1 MRVLVTGAGGLLGS
15 NLAAAAVQ
23 QSWEVLGTWR
33 ALPVSVPGVDT
44 AQLDVADRHACVML
58 AAEFE
63 PDVLVHAV
71 VPSSPA
77 RLEREPQLVE
87 ACTVAAANTLAAAR
101 TVRARYV
108 AVSSEHV
115 FSGERA
121 AGERWTEDD
130 LTAPRS
136 ALGCALQ
143 ECEQLVEEYP
153 CGWLITRPSETYGVN
168 LAIPT
173 TIHRSGRSGRGAGW
187 SGRGAGPPPDH
198 PPSGPEHRYAR
209 PSPSPEHPPALAVA
223 AFAARARHVW
233 ERSGA
238 ALRWVAWLRAGR
250 PLAAPVG
257 IVRTPTY
264 AWDYAQVVCEL
275 LAQECEG
282 VYHTAGRTA
291 LGRLAYLRLVARA
304 FACDPRLV
312 QEGSLAECLRAC
324 GEELDGEDVLARLA
338 PANLALCDGRASFVV
353 GRAGVDPF
361 VGLRQARRQLE
372 RVLGRLEHAEGAAL
386 GLAPEAQ
393 DGGLDNGWCNG
404 DGTDV
409 ESADAPR
416 RAWGGLG

>member
-33 ALPVSVPGVDT
+33 TLPVSVPGADT
-44 AQLDVADRHACVML
+44 VRLDVADRHACAML
-58 AAEFE
+58 AEEFE
-63 PDVLVHAV
+63 PDVLVHAAA
-71 VPSSPA
+71 PSSPA
-77 RLEREPQLVE
+77 HLEREPQLAE
-87 ACTVAAANTLAAAR
+87 AYALATANTLAAAR

-108 AVSSEHV
+108 AVSCEHV
-115 FSGERA
+115 FSGEWT
-121 AGERWTEDD
+121 AGERWAEDD
-130 LTAPRS
+130 PTAPRS
-136 ALGCALQ
+136 ALGCALR
-143 ECEQLVEEYP
+143 ECERLVEEYP
-153 CGWLITRPSETYGVN
+153 RSWLITRPGETYGVN

-173 TIHRSGRSGRGAGW
+173 TIHRSGRSGRGAG
-187 SGRGAGPPPDH
+187 DH
-198 PPSGPEHRYAR
+198 PPSGYDYRHAR
-209 PSPSPEHPPALAVA
+209 PPFSSPSPEHPPALAVA
-223 AFAARARHVW
+223 AFVERARHVW

-282 VYHTAGRTA
+282 VYHVAGPTA
-291 LGRLAYLRLVARA
+291 LGRLAYLRLLARA

-324 GEELDGEDVLARLA
+324 GEELDGENVLTRLV
-338 PANLALCDGRASFVV
+338 PANLALCDRRASFVV

-361 VGLRQARRQLE
+361 AGLRMARRQLE
-372 RVLGRLEHAEGAAL
+372 RVLGRLEHAEGAAP
-386 GLAPEAQ
+386 GLALNAEDA
-393 DGGLDNGWCNG
+393 GLDDWCNG
-404 DGTDV
+404 DGPDV
-409 ESADAPR
+409 EAADAPR

>member
-33 ALPVSVPGVDT
+33 TLPVSVPGADT
-44 AQLDVADRHACVML
+44 AQLDVTDRHACVSL
-58 AAEFE
+58 VEEFE
-63 PDVLVHAV
+63 PDVLVHAAAA
-71 VPSSPA
+71 SSPA
-77 RLEREPQLVE
+77 RLEREPQLAE
-87 ACTVAAANTLAAAR
+87 ACALATANTLAAAR

-108 AVSSEHV
+108 AVSCEHV

-121 AGERWTEDD
+121 AGERWAEDD
-130 LTAPRS
+130 PTAPRT
-136 ALGCALQ
+136 ALGRALE
-143 ECEQLVEEYP
+143 ECERLVEGYAG
-153 CGWLITRPSETYGVN
+153 GWLITRPGEAYGVN

-173 TIHRSGRSGRGAGW
+173 TIPGSGRRGRGAGP

-198 PPSGPEHRYAR
+198 PPNGPEHPTTIHGSGHEHRYAR
-209 PSPSPEHPPALAVA
+209 PSPSPSLEHPPALAVA
-223 AFAARARHVW
+223 VFAARARHVW

-275 LAQECEG
+275 LGQECEG
-282 VYHTAGRTA
+282 VYHTAGPTA

-312 QEGSLAECLRAC
+312 QEGSLTECLRAC
-324 GEELDGEDVLARLA
+324 GEELDGEDVLARLV
-338 PANLALCDGRASFVV
+338 PANLALCDRRASFVV
-353 GRAGVDPF
+353 GRAGCDPF
-361 VGLRQARRQLE
+361 AGLRLARRQFE
-372 RVLGRLEHAEGAAL
+372 RVLGRLEHAEGEL
-386 GLAPEAQ
+386 
-393 DGGLDNGWCNG
+393 NG
-404 DGTDV
+404 DGPDV
-409 ESADAPR
+409 GR
-416 RAWGGLG
+416 RTLRGARGAG